1 MACANLGRTL
11 KFIMDMSFFLQLT
24 INGILLGGFYALMAA
39 GFSLSWRVTR
49 IINLAHGEFV
59 LMGAYL
65 AWFLLNPKE
74 SIGLDIGIRIPIM
87 SIIMVGLALSLGLL
101 LNRFFL
107 GRWVNHPWQRRSASY
122 IAGIVVTII
131 LYLIWSASDFTPI
144 DPFLAIP
151 LIALFFFG
159 LGYIVQDTL
168 LNRLVDRPFLTML
181 LVTFAIKIML
191 ENFSLL
197 IYGADPRTLNLAY
210 GGSFWRMGESNITIS
225 QTRFFALV
233 IAGTMILSLAI
244 LLRGTRAGQAIRAT
258 AQHRIA
264 ARLVGINIKQTYA
277 TTFGIVLALTGIAGA
292 MLSTFQPFTPDSG
305 SSWTLRAFAI
315 VALGG
320 LAHVEGIV
328 AAALLLGLAESYVG
342 GYISTGWAIVVPF
355 AVLVITLIVR
365 PPRIQASMMIEQA

>member
-1 MACANLGRTL
+1 
-11 KFIMDMSFFLQLT
+11 MDMSFFLQLT

-74 SIGLDIGIRIPIM
+74 AIGLELGVNVPIM
-87 SIIMVGLALSLGLL
+87 GLVMVGLAVSLGLL

-107 GRWVNHPWQRRSASY
+107 GRWVNYPWQRRSASY
-122 IAGIVVTII
+122 IAGAI
-131 LYLIWSASDFTPI
+131 LAILFYAIWSASDFTPI

-159 LGYIVQDTL
+159 LGYILQDTL
-168 LNRLVDRPFLTML
+168 LNRLVERPFLTML

-191 ENFSLL
+191 ENFGLL
-197 IYGADPRTLNLAY
+197 IYDADPRTLNLTYA
-210 GGSFWRMGESNITIS
+210 SAFWRMGESNITVS
-225 QTRFFALV
+225 QTRFFGLI
-233 IAGTMILSLAI
+233 IAGAMIIALAVV
-244 LLRGTRAGQAIRAT
+244 LRGTRAGQAIRAT
-258 AQHRIA
+258 AQHTMA

-277 TTFGIVLALTGIAGA
+277 TTFGIVAALAGVAGTI
-292 MLSTFQPFTPDSG
+292 LGTFQPFAPDSG

-320 LAHVEGIV
+320 LGHIEGVV
-328 AAALLLGLAESYVG
+328 AAAFLLGIAESYVG
-342 GYISTGWAIVVPF
+342 GYVSTGWAIAVPF
-355 AVLVITLIVR
+355 AILVITLVVR
-365 PPRIQASMMIEQA
+365 PPRIQAVLMAEKA

>member
-1 MACANLGRTL
+1 
-11 KFIMDMSFFLQLT
+11 MDMSFFLQLT

-39 GFSLSWRVTR
+39 GFSFSWWVTR
-49 IINLAHGEFV
+49 IINLAHGEFI

-65 AWFLLNPKE
+65 AWFLLNPKQE
-74 SIGLDIGIRIPIM
+74 IGLKIGSTILPIM
-87 SIIMVGLALSLGLL
+87 GIVMGGLAISLGLL

-122 IAGIVVTII
+122 IAGVIVTAV
-131 LYLIWSASDFTPI
+131 LYLFWSANDFTPI

-159 LGYIVQDTL
+159 IGYILQDAL
-168 LNRLVDRPFLTML
+168 LNRLIDRPFLTML

-197 IYGADPRTLNLAY
+197 IYGADPRALNLAY
-210 GGSFWRMGESNITIS
+210 ASSFWRMGESNITVS

-233 IAGTMILSLAI
+233 IAGAMIIALAV
-244 LLRGTRAGQAIRAT
+244 LLRGTRAGQAIRAA
-258 AQHRIA
+258 AQHRMA

-292 MLSTFQPFTPDSG
+292 MLGTFQPFTPDSG
-305 SSWTLRAFAI
+305 STWTLRAFAI

-320 LAHVEGIV
+320 LGHVEGVV
-328 AAALLLGLAESYVG
+328 AAAVTLGLLESYVG
-342 GYISTGWAIVVPF
+342 GYVSTGWAIAVPF
-355 AVLVITLIVR
+355 AVLVITLIAR
-365 PPRIQASMMIEQA
+365 PPRTQVAMMVEKA